1 MLRSRPRN
9 RLHSAGRRYYPP
21 LLCCRSSSATASKNS
36 RRPAFAFG
44 CLSPRSAQ
52 FICDR
57 HRRGVSLR
65 ETPIASRATVG
76 SSFHIILLLCAAAI
90 VFMLSTATGAVAASN
105 ESAAIVAPTE
115 TIRRSIQSRLAAKM
129 SNVGNLSREQRAI
142 VDYYSNPVA
151 RLLWVDEGGLTSRGR
166 SVVQEVEKAD
176 EYGLRPAD
184 YDLPKSD
191 EFDVVASADL
201 LADAEIKVSIAVL
214 RYARDARGGRLDP
227 QRLSKNIDIAPEL
240 PDPSE
245 VLESISISTQPA
257 VYLRSFH
264 PNQPQFEALRQK
276 LIELQR
282 KTTDSSKTDI
292 KIPDGPILK
301 LGLEHEQIALLRKRL
316 GVRPTVG
323 DAGSPNETLFDE
335 TVLEAVKQF
344 QTAQGALADG
354 IVGPGTRRLLNQQ
367 NQKAD
372 GQARTE
378 LIILNMER
386 WRWLPRNLGSFYVT
400 VNVPE
405 FLLRVMVDGTPTFTA
420 SVVVGAAN
428 TPTPILSDEIEEV
441 VFNPYCNVPN
451 SIKTEELLPYM
462 RGGSN
467 SVFGGRSWNTSVL
480 RRNNLRVNV

>member
-65 ETPIASRATVG
+65 ETPIASGATVG
-76 SSFHIILLLCAAAI
+76 SSFRIILLLSAAAF
-90 VFMLSTATGAVAASN
+90 VFMISTATGAAVASN
-105 ESAAIVAPTE
+105 GSAAIVAPTE

-129 SNVGNLSREQRAI
+129 SNVGNLTREQKAI
-142 VDYYSNPVA
+142 VDYYSTPVV

-166 SVVQEVEKAD
+166 SVIQDVEKAD

-184 YDLPKSD
+184 YDLPRSD

-240 PDPSE
+240 PDPNE
-245 VLESISISTQPA
+245 VLESISISPQPA

-282 KTTDSSKTDI
+282 MTTDSSKTDI

-301 LGLEHEQIALLRKRL
+301 LGVEHEQIALLRKRL
-316 GVRPTVG
+316 VFLRTVG
-323 DAGSPNETLFDE
+323 DTLKDMLFDE

-344 QTAQGALADG
+344 QTTQGALADG
-354 IVGPGTRRLLNQQ
+354 MVGPGTRRLLNQQ

-372 GQARTE
+372 GQASTE
-378 LIILNMER
+378 LNIVKMER
-386 WRWLPRNLGSFYVT
+386 WIWLRTNVGFFSGT
-400 VNVPE
+400 VHW
-405 FLLRVMVDGTPTFTA
+405 R
-420 SVVVGAAN
+420 
-428 TPTPILSDEIEEV
+428 
-441 VFNPYCNVPN
+441 
-451 SIKTEELLPYM
+451 ELL
-462 RGGSN
+462 
-467 SVFGGRSWNTSVL
+467 VQV
-480 RRNNLRVNV
+480 